1 MAQLHS
7 LNFES
12 FRLSEVIPNYF
23 GIFCYRYTVEV
34 SVMINVAAIFKVKEI
49 ARSGKINCY

>member
-34 SVMINVAAIFKVKEI
+34 SVMINVAFIFKVKRE
-49 ARSGKINCY
+49 